1 MRSPSLQ
8 TRVTA
13 VAALVLVGF
22 VALTSLALEQA
33 FQASA
38 RASREERLLGQI
50 YILMAAADTPG
61 SGRQADALALP
72 LDLSESRFGLP
83 GSGLYGQV
91 SDSTGRPIWRS
102 ISALGHGA
110 PFDTRLAPAERSFRE
125 ATDKTGHAYFVA
137 GYGVTWSIGA
147 APQGYTF
154 SVAEDLTDYRREL
167 ARFRTSLAGW
177 LGGLSLI
184 LLAAL
189 LAALRWGLAPL
200 RRAAEEVSAVES
212 GTQDRLHGVYP
223 REIRALTDNL
233 NALIA
238 HESARQTRLGNA
250 LADLAHSLKTP
261 LAVMRGALG
270 EAHRQGQIEPAP
282 DPHPE
287 TPSPAQVPLA
297 ERMAEQLTRMEEI
310 VAYQLER
317 ARPRP
322 VAALAPPLSVE
333 QAVERLLA
341 TLAKLHAARPV
352 SVTVDLEPGLAFRGA
367 EGDLLEILGNL
378 LDNAY
383 KWCRTR
389 IAVGGRRKDGALVLC
404 VEDDGPGI
412 PLERVRQIGE
422 RGARADLATPGH
434 GIGLAVV
441 REICL
446 GYGGELGIDAS
457 ALGGALVRVRLVA

>member
-1 MRSPSLQ
+1 LRSPSLQ

-13 VAALVLVGF
+13 VAALVLVAF
-22 VALTSLALEQA
+22 IALASLALERA

-38 RASREERLLGQI
+38 RAAREERLLGQV
-50 YILMAAADTPG
+50 YVLMAAAGAPKGTVG
-61 SGRQADALALP
+61 DA
-72 LDLSESRFGLP
+72 LDLSDSRFGLS

-91 SDSTGRPIWRS
+91 SDAAGRPVWRS
-102 ISALGHGA
+102 ISALGLGI
-110 PFDTRLAPAERSFRE
+110 PFETRLGPGGRSFRE
-125 ATDKTGHAYFVA
+125 VADKTGRAYFVE
-137 GYGVTWSIGA
+137 GVEVPGSQGA
-147 APQGYTF
+147 LPRGYTF
-154 SVAEDLTDYRREL
+154 SVAEDLTEYRREL
-167 ARFRTSLAGW
+167 TAFRTSLAGW

-184 LLAAL
+184 LLGAL

-200 RRAAEEVSAVES
+200 RRVAAEVSAVES
-212 GTQDRLHGVYP
+212 GTQDRLHGTYP
-223 REIRALTDNL
+223 PELRALTDNL
-233 NALIA
+233 NALLS

-270 EAHRQGQIEPAP
+270 EARDRALAGPGPGPAP
-282 DPHPE
+282 PDAP
-287 TPSPAQVPLA
+287 PLS
-297 ERMAEQLTRMEEI
+297 ERLGEQIQRMEEI

-322 VAALAPPLSVE
+322 MATLAPPV
-333 QAVERLLA
+333 AVAQSLERLRD
-341 TLAKLHAARPV
+341 TLAKLHAERQV
-352 SVTVDLEPGLAFRGA
+352 SVTEDLEPELVFRGS
-367 EGDLLEILGNL
+367 EGDLLEVLGNL

-389 IAVGGRRKDGALVLC
+389 IAVSGRRESGALVLW

-412 PLERVRQIGE
+412 PPDRMRQIGE

-441 REICL
+441 REICRA
-446 GYGGELGIDAS
+446 YGGELAIDAS